1 VNRRRVIEAIVPLSL
16 LTVPYATS
24 AQEAPTPEGSGA
36 AAAAASSNGEIVV
49 TARRR
54 EENLQDVPISVTAFS
69 GEQLERKQITQAA
82 DLVQSTP
89 SLQVQPATSQRQ
101 SGSVTIRGQGQAYTG
116 VLPSVITYLAD
127 VPIDP
132 NGGAAFSTL
141 DLASAQVLRG
151 PQGTLFGRNTT
162 GGAVLFVPKA
172 PTDEFGGNISASV
185 GNYGLFDIRGALNIP
200 VTDTL
205 AIRIAGQSVKRSG
218 FTKNL
223 FNGRALDDQDF
234 YAARAYVRWEPFDG
248 FKNDLIVSTLHADE
262 NGTAFILHDVVNN
275 GRSGYTY
282 QGGALRT
289 ELALQQARD
298 PRVVNSNEDLGA
310 RRRMFFVA
318 NTTSYEITPDV
329 TIRNIFGYQRIK
341 ACYGSDLDGSPV
353 PFNISTC
360 FPNRFQQA
368 VGRPIENETDLRQFT
383 NEFQLVGNAFDN
395 RLDWI
400 IGGFYLSSKTPGR
413 LDRFRFHRIGKS
425 AGTVSLAS
433 TVLDDESKAL
443 FAQGTYQIL
452 DNLKFTAGFR
462 YTWDKRALSTGTYRS
477 TNEGAT
483 YTCASPSIPGQP
495 HSASDPI
502 DRCFTVF
509 RGKFSDYGY
518 TFSLDWQA
526 NRDLLV
532 YATTRRGY
540 KSGGFNTISASDP
553 SLTSFDPEVFTDYE
567 IGVKK
572 DWRGGPVSGRFNAS
586 IFYGDYSNIQ
596 RSYNELIN
604 GAVTPIIRSAAAASM
619 WGAELEAE
627 INIGDHFQLSG
638 FYSHLD
644 YSYKKGT
651 YTQPTTG
658 QDISSSR
665 FQAVADN
672 SGSATVRVYGNLAD
686 DSELSASLSLYA
698 TSSIAFSSDTVNNP
712 HAIAPGYTTLSANL
726 SLREAFGQP
735 LDISLWARNLTDKN
749 YVVGGLGLESVLGV
763 TSRIYG
769 EPRTFGATVAYRF

>member
-1 VNRRRVIEAIVPLSL
+1 MNRRLVETVAPLSML
-16 LTVPYATS
+16 A
-24 AQEAPTPEGSGA
+24 APFGA
-36 AAAAASSNGEIVV
+36 AANEVPAAPADAAAETAAPTDGEIVV

-54 EENLQDVPISVTAFS
+54 EENLQDVPIAVTAFS
-69 GEQLERKQITQAA
+69 GEQLEHKQITQAA

-127 VPIDP
+127 VPLDP

-141 DLASAQVLRG
+141 DLQSAQVLRG

-172 PTDEFGGNISASV
+172 PTDEFGGNVSASV

-205 AIRIAGQSVKRSG
+205 AVRVAGQSVKRSG
-218 FTKNL
+218 FTDNI
-223 FNGRALDDQDF
+223 FNGKALDDQDF
-234 YAARAYVRWEPFDG
+234 YALRAFIRWEPVDG
-248 FKNDLIVSTLHADE
+248 FKNDLIVSTLRADE
-262 NGTAFILHDVVNN
+262 NGTAFILHDIVNN

-289 ELALQQARD
+289 QLALQQARG

-310 RRRMFFVA
+310 KRRMFFLA

-329 TIRNIFGYQRIK
+329 TVRNIFGYQRIK

-368 VGRPIENETDLRQFT
+368 FGRPIENETDLRQFT

-400 IGGFYLSSKTPGR
+400 VGGFFLSSKTPGS

-425 AGTVSLAS
+425 AGTVSFAS
-433 TVLDDESKAL
+433 TIVDDQSKAL
-443 FAQGTYQIL
+443 FAQGTFQIL
-452 DNLKFTAGFR
+452 DNLKATAGFR

-483 YTCASPSIPGQP
+483 YTCAAPSIPGQT
-495 HSASDPI
+495 HAASDPI

-509 RGKFSDYGY
+509 HGKFSDYGY

-526 NRDLLV
+526 NRDLLL

-567 IGVKK
+567 LGVKK
-572 DWRGGPVSGRFNAS
+572 DFRGGPVTGRFNAS
-586 IFYGDYSNIQ
+586 IFYGDYTNIQ
-596 RSYNELIN
+596 RSYNALIN
-604 GAVTPIIRSAAAASM
+604 GAVTPIIRSAAAANM
-619 WGAELEAE
+619 WGAELEAQV
-627 INIGDHFQLSG
+627 NFGDHFELSG

-651 YTQPTTG
+651 YTQPLTG
-658 QDISSSR
+658 QDISSSL

-672 SGSATVRVYGNLAD
+672 SGSATVRAYGDLAD
-686 DSELSASLSLYA
+686 GSELSASLTLYA
-698 TSSIAFSSDTVNNP
+698 TSAIAFTSDTVNNP
-712 HAIAPGYTTLSANL
+712 HAIAPGYTTWSANL

-735 LDISLWARNLTDKN
+735 MDISLWARNLTDKN

-769 EPRTFGATVAYRF
+769 EPRTFGATVSYRF